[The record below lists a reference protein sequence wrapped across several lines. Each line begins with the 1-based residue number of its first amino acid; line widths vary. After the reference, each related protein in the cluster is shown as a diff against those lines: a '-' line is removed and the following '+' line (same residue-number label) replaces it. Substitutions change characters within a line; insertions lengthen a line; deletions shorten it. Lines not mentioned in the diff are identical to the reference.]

1 MICIKVYFTNDLTL
15 FHVVLNGF
23 VQPTMT
29 NGDSGS
35 GFHEYQIQFVK
46 NLIDDSLD
54 EFRYVGVCLGLNI

>member
-1 MICIKVYFTNDLTL
+1 MASLYMFYL
-15 FHVVLNGF
+15 VLNGF

-29 NGDSGS
+29 NGEGAS

-54 EFRYVGVCLGLNI
+54 EFRYGVFKSCIKSVRW